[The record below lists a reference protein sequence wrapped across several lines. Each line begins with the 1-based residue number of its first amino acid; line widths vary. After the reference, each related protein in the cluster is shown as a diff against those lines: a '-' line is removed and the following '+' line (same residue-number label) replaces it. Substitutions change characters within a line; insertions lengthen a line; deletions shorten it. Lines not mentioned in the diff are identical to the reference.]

1 MKRLLDISAAS
12 LGLAVMAIPAL
23 MVALAVKATS
33 PGPAI
38 HWSKRIGRHGRVF
51 LMPKFR
57 TMRVGTPQL
66 ATDRMG
72 DPKAHLTPIGS
83 LLRTTSLDEI
93 PQLWSILR
101 GDMSLVGP
109 RPALFNQ
116 HELIRRRRA
125 MGIDSLRPGL
135 TGWAQVNG
143 RDHASE
149 DRKIE
154 LDAVYLKRASIAF
167 DVRIIVVTAWR
178 VVRGDGV
185 SH

>member
-1 MKRLLDISAAS
+1 MKRLLDILTAS
-12 LGLAVMAIPAL
+12 LGLVVMAFPAL
-23 MVALAVKATS
+23 LVALAVKATS
-33 PGPAI
+33 PGPAL
-38 HWSKRIGRHGRVF
+38 HWSKRIGRHGKLF
-51 LMPKFR
+51 MMPKFR

-66 ATDRMG
+66 ATDRMVN
-72 DPKAHLTPIGS
+72 PAAHLTPIGW

-116 HELIRRRRA
+116 NDLIRRRREL
-125 MGIDSLRPGL
+125 GIDALRPGL

-154 LDAVYLKRASIAF
+154 LDAEYLQRASIAF
-167 DVRIIVVTAWR
+167 DARIIAMTAWR
-178 VVRGDGV
+178 VVRRDGV